1 MFGKHDTTYIDA
13 RIVTMS
19 RSPLQRALMTKS
31 LPAPLSIGNIHYDAP
46 TVKALIAFIKI
57 AQEIPDC
64 IDSHCHD
71 EIGRF
76 LLPLAQLISTNI
88 GENNTESWGQWNE
101 QLKKSSNGRQQN
113 LHSWLGENLSI
124 LTKENAPLYAALLL
138 QLETIRDE
146 DTLANTMILELQRAF
161 DLNNLEIRILDLAG
175 AMSFSPFT
183 WEYISIER
191 PAYKRFR
198 AVAAALNATPQEVID
213 ALEPTDKLIQT
224 GIFKVSEKVPACLEH
239 LMGLSRFGRHLFS
252 HTTHSCT
259 DFIGAN
265 VELFNAEESYAT
277 LQLQKSTTEQ
287 RMALAIINTG
297 LTSKE
302 KGINV
307 LLCGSNKTG
316 KAQFVAELLQMI
328 SCTAYEVPIKNSL
341 HANLAG
347 IDRLKRL
354 DLAQRALGANTPT
367 IFVVNQAEDMLHTE
381 IKKLS
386 VEAHLTGSKGN
397 ILWIQNFLK
406 INAHPIIWSC
416 NLPNQIVPAD
426 LQGFTMLVHFDAED
440 ANIRRKQT
448 RNHLAPI
455 GISESVISSIAQ
467 RKEFNTELLTS
478 SARVVQLTQG
488 KAGALDEIVMCH
500 LNNQAKAM
508 QLPTV
513 TTIRPMNTRFD
524 INYLQ
529 VQGRFSADQ
538 VMAAIVR
545 NRTGTLLMG
554 GPPGTGKTQL
564 ARVIAD
570 RLSRSLI
577 CLTASDINTKW
588 YGESEKKVASIF
600 QNCDPLEQVIF
611 LDEAETVLAARGN
624 EEHRA
629 SQSVTAEFLR
639 QLDAFTGV
647 FICATNHAAM
657 FDPALIRRFTF
668 RLEFMPLT
676 RLQREMMLLELANE
690 LADKSAARLNGDEL
704 PENSKQHLARLTG
717 LTPGDFA
724 NVKRR
729 FELLGHTPSLDD
741 WLQELQE
748 EWKAKPGHH
757 SGFAM
762 GFS

>member
-1 MFGKHDTTYIDA
+1 
-13 RIVTMS
+13 
-19 RSPLQRALMTKS
+19 MTKS
-31 LPAPLSIGNIHYDAP
+31 LPAPLSIGNIDYDAP

-64 IDSHCHD
+64 IDIHCHD

-76 LLPLAQLISTNI
+76 LLPLAQFITTNI
-88 GENNTESWGQWNE
+88 GENNTESWGQWNDR
-101 QLKKSSNGRQQN
+101 LKKSNNGDQKN
-113 LHSWLGENLSI
+113 LHSWLGANLSI
-124 LTKENAPLYAALLL
+124 LNKENAPLYAALLL

-146 DTLANTMILELQRAF
+146 ATLANTMILELKRAF
-161 DLNNLEIRILDLAG
+161 DLNDLEMRILDLAG

-198 AVAAALNATPQEVID
+198 AVAAALDATPQEIID
-213 ALEPTDKLIQT
+213 ALEPTGKLIQT
-224 GIFKVSEKVPACLEH
+224 GIFKVSAKVPACLEH

-252 HTTHSCT
+252 HPTHSCI
-259 DFIGAN
+259 DFIEAN
-265 VELFNAEESYAT
+265 VELFNAAESYST
-277 LQLQKSTTEQ
+277 QQLQKLTTER
-287 RMALAIINTG
+287 RMALAILNTA

-302 KGINV
+302 KGINI
-307 LLCGSNKTG
+307 LLCGPDKTG
-316 KAQFVAELLQMI
+316 KAQFVAELLQTI
-328 SCTAYEVPIKNSL
+328 SCITYEVPIKNSL
-341 HANLAG
+341 HETIAG

-354 DLAQRALGANTPT
+354 DLAQRTLGTSTAT
-367 IFVVNQAEDMLHTE
+367 IFVVKEAEDMLHTE
-381 IKKLS
+381 NKQLT
-386 VEAHLTGSKGN
+386 VEAHLRGSKGN

-406 INAHPIIWSC
+406 INTHPIIWSC
-416 NLPNQIVPAD
+416 NLADQIIPAD
-426 LQGFTMLVHFDAED
+426 LQRFTMLVHFDTED
-440 ANIRRKQT
+440 VNVRREQT
-448 RNHLAPI
+448 RSHLAPI

-467 RKEFNTELLTS
+467 RKEFNTELLMS
-478 SARVVQLTQG
+478 SARAVQLTQG
-488 KAGALDEIVMCH
+488 NAGALDEIVMCH

-513 TTIRPMNTRFD
+513 ANIRPINTRFD
-524 INYLQ
+524 VGYLQ

-564 ARVIAD
+564 ARVIAE
-570 RLSRSLI
+570 RLGRSLI
-577 CLTASDINTKW
+577 CLSASDINTKW

-600 QNCDPLEQVIF
+600 QDCDPLEQVIF
-611 LDEAETVLAARGN
+611 LDEAETVLAARDKG
-624 EEHRA
+624 EHRA

-647 FICATNHAAM
+647 FICATNHAAT

-668 RLEFMPLT
+668 RLEFQPLT
-676 RLQREMMLLELANE
+676 LPQREMILIELTTELTDMAN
-690 LADKSAARLNGDEL
+690 GGEL
-704 PENSKQHLARLTG
+704 PANCKQSLARLDG

-729 FELLGHTPSLDD
+729 FELLDHMPSLND
-741 WLQELQE
+741 WLLELQE
-748 EWKAKPGHH
+748 EWNAKPGHH
-757 SGFAM
+757 TGFGMGFA
-762 GFS
+762 